1 MEVQDSSWDVALF
14 QRTVATSSSRSSSP
28 RLIGLF
34 AIDDEGDL
42 ILKSGGN
49 YSSIIAV
56 SHLRICESS
65 ATILCET
72 QVSRHGGSPLSTK
85 VINFVSF

>member
-14 QRTVATSSSRSSSP
+14 QRTIATSSSRSSSP

-34 AIDDEGDL
+34 AIDDEGDM

-49 YSSIIAV
+49 CSSNITV
-56 SHLRICESS
+56 SHLRTCESS
-65 ATILCET
+65 AILLCET
-72 QVSRHGGSPLSTK
+72 QIS
-85 VINFVSF
+85 